1 MRFTITFNVKVENFV
16 LPKLLYLCQ
25 TMSKFTAILATF
37 LITFTALLIIKT
49 LQIQHSCDPMIDWG
63 GKISAKC
70 QIATKDQFNDHEA
83 EIIPPPETITKTQQP
98 NNYNLK
104 IEQKLDNEFAV
115 NEIQDNSNL
124 EKEPNQIIKF
134 VQEHQEDE
142 IGIIGGGIAA
152 GTAIAIASAPITGA
166 VLIGLGVW
174 FLIKTGLKA
183 IR

>member
-1 MRFTITFNVKVENFV
+1 
-16 LPKLLYLCQ
+16 
-25 TMSKFTAILATF
+25 MSKFTATLATF
-37 LITFTALLIIKT
+37 LITFTALLITKT

-70 QIATKDQFNDHEA
+70 QIATKHNSDSHDLEKIAQTEPNK
-83 EIIPPPETITKTQQP
+83 ITRTSIKHGQ
-98 NNYNLK
+98 K
-104 IEQKLDNEFAV
+104 IEQKSDEIIPFNK
-115 NEIQDNSNL
+115 IQDNSNI

-152 GTAIAIASAPITGA
+152 VTATAIASAPITGA